1 VVDISFLLGLA
12 QASEGS
18 QCRQEK
24 SRYNEPDFNHK
35 PSARRCHWRAFLFG
49 EHYMPSFDVV
59 SELDKHEVTN
69 AVENAVKELDRRY
82 DLKGKG
88 SFEFKEKDLTVNLTA
103 EAEFQLEAM
112 IEILKL
118 ALVKRKIDVQCLE
131 VKDAY
136 ASGKLM
142 KQEAVLK
149 EGIDKELAKK
159 IVAHIKDAKLKVQ
172 AAIQGEQV
180 RVTGKK
186 RDDLQEA
193 IAALR
198 GKEFGMPLQFNNFR
212 D

>member
-1 VVDISFLLGLA
+1 
-12 QASEGS
+12 
-18 QCRQEK
+18 
-24 SRYNEPDFNHK
+24 
-35 PSARRCHWRAFLFG
+35 
-49 EHYMPSFDVV
+49 MPSFDVV

-69 AVENAVKELDRRY
+69 AVDNAIKELDRRY

-88 SFEFKEKDLTVNLTA
+88 SFEFKEKELTVNLTA

-118 ALVKRKIDVQCLE
+118 ALIKRKIDVQCLE
-131 VKDAY
+131 IKDAY
-136 ASGKLM
+136 PSGKLM
-142 KQEAVLK
+142 KQEATLK

-172 AAIQGEQV
+172 ASIQGEQV

-198 GKEFGMPLQFNNFR
+198 GHEFGMPLQFNNFR

>member
-1 VVDISFLLGLA
+1 
-12 QASEGS
+12 
-18 QCRQEK
+18 
-24 SRYNEPDFNHK
+24 
-35 PSARRCHWRAFLFG
+35 
-49 EHYMPSFDVV
+49 MPSFDVV

-69 AVENAVKELDRRY
+69 AVDNAIKELDRRY

-88 SFEFKEKDLTVNLTA
+88 EFEFKELTVNLTA
-103 EAEFQLEAM
+103 EADFQLEAM

-118 ALVKRKIDVQCLE
+118 CLAKRKIDVKCLE

-136 ASGKLM
+136 PSGKLM
-142 KQEAVLK
+142 KQEAELK

-159 IVAHIKDAKLKVQ
+159 IVAHIKEAKLKVQ

-193 IAALR
+193 MAVLR
-198 GKEFGMPLQFNNFR
+198 GHEFGMPLQFNNFR